1 MADLTPPPEVVARL
15 AEPHEIPRGA
25 ATVQHVAL
33 AAGWTVVATYARG
46 TLATGVRVPRVIDNL
61 ALRMSM
67 GRCRAVAV
75 WEDGKFTTAYLWGD
89 APLRKI
95 GNHQLKTHLEGS
107 RERQQA

>member
-1 MADLTPPPEVVARL
+1 MAASLTPPEVTARL
-15 AEPHEIPRGA
+15 AQSHEVPRGA
-25 ATVQHVAL
+25 AIVQRAAL
-33 AAGWTVVATYARG
+33 AAGWTVVPTYARG
-46 TLATGVRVPRVIDNL
+46 TLTFGVRVPRVIDSL

-95 GNHQLKTHLEGS
+95 GNHQLKTHLEGKS
-107 RERQQA
+107 